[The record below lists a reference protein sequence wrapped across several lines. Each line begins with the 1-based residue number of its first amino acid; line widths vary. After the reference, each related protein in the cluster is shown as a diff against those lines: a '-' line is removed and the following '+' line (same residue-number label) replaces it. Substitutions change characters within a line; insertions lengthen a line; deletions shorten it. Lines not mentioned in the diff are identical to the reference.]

1 MGGRILDQ
9 DKDKSSNKHE
19 GQVKGLAHFVAS
31 EARVSDFVT
40 RIRPNPE
47 LITQGWQRRFVSD
60 ARRTPEMVSMYEEL
74 GFEVHLEQVR
84 ATEFSDECED
94 CRMLALL
101 NFTTIYTRKS
111 AERDDWKSE
120 KRLK

>member
-1 MGGRILDQ
+1 LHQ

-47 LITQGWQRRFVSD
+47 LIAQGWQRRFVSD

-74 GFEVHLEQVR
+74 GFEVHLEQVQ
-84 ATEFSDECED
+84 AAEFSEECED

-101 NFTTIYTRKS
+101 DFTTIYTRKS
-111 AERDDWKSE
+111 AERDDGESE